1 MDVDKA
7 NRAGIGKN
15 RQHPL
20 HHSRF
25 QGPFG
30 TAGISYRR
38 LIGAVA
44 LCCRSEPKQE
54 PQGYTLAEILADKP
68 QQGYTIN
75 LN

>member
-1 MDVDKA
+1 MEIIILLVV
-7 NRAGIGKN
+7 GLLIGLWALGWAL
-15 RQHPL
+15 RL
-20 HHSRF
+20 V
-25 QGPFG
+25 G
-30 TAGISYRR
+30 A

>member
-1 MDVDKA
+1 MEIIILLVV
-7 NRAGIGKN
+7 GLLIGLWTLGWAL
-15 RQHPL
+15 RL
-20 HHSRF
+20 V
-25 QGPFG
+25 G
-30 TAGISYRR
+30 A

>member
-1 MDVDKA
+1 MEIIILLVV
-7 NRAGIGKN
+7 G
-15 RQHPL
+15 L
-20 HHSRF
+20 
-25 QGPFG
+25 
-30 TAGISYRR
+30 
-38 LIGAVA
+38 LIGLWALGWALRLVGALIGTVA